1 VTTNFDKNT
10 LVAFLGPRGTF
21 SEIAVRQHFGDAI
34 EISACKTIDEVFASV
49 ESQRC
54 HYGVVPVENSTEG
67 AVNNTQD
74 CLIDSQLHIAGEQ
87 VVVIDHC
94 LLAQPGVELSEMQT
108 IASHQQSLAQ
118 CRKWLSANLPAV
130 KLVECT
136 SNAEAARIAQ
146 ADKHTA
152 AIAGALAAD
161 IYGLNI
167 LARKI
172 QDQPHNST
180 RFLILGNTA
189 TSRTGNDKT
198 SILIYTENRPGALF
212 RILEPFENL
221 GVSLTRI
228 ETRPSKK
235 EAWAYVFFI
244 DFEGHVEDKIVKE
257 LFSRLQACT
266 AEIKVLGSY
275 PRAK

>member
-1 VTTNFDKNT
+1 
-10 LVAFLGPRGTF
+10 
-21 SEIAVRQHFGDAI
+21 
-34 EISACKTIDEVFASV
+34 
-49 ESQRC
+49 
-54 HYGVVPVENSTEG
+54 
-67 AVNNTQD
+67 
-74 CLIDSQLHIAGEQ
+74 
-87 VVVIDHC
+87 
-94 LLAQPGVELSEMQT
+94 
-108 IASHQQSLAQ
+108 
-118 CRKWLSANLPAV
+118 
-130 KLVECT
+130 
-136 SNAEAARIAQ
+136 
-146 ADKHTA
+146 
-152 AIAGALAAD
+152 
-161 IYGLNI
+161 
-167 LARKI
+167 
-172 QDQPHNST
+172 
-180 RFLILGNTA
+180 LGNTA

>member
-1 VTTNFDKNT
+1 
-10 LVAFLGPRGTF
+10 
-21 SEIAVRQHFGDAI
+21 
-34 EISACKTIDEVFASV
+34 
-49 ESQRC
+49 
-54 HYGVVPVENSTEG
+54 
-67 AVNNTQD
+67 
-74 CLIDSQLHIAGEQ
+74 
-87 VVVIDHC
+87 
-94 LLAQPGVELSEMQT
+94 
-108 IASHQQSLAQ
+108 
-118 CRKWLSANLPAV
+118 LPAV